1 MHSYGRPRVAA
12 LAFDQAASTHSGTS
26 HASSRVDTWVD
37 PYVQADSHS
46 YGRTRVSAL
55 RLA

>member
-26 HASSRVDTWVD
+26 HVGFRVDTWVD
-37 PYVQADSHS
+37 PYEPMRFHTRRS
-46 YGRTRVSAL
+46 GTPRT
-55 RLA
+55 